1 MLIYHA
7 GLVGLDR
14 SRKGSLIF
22 ENLLKT
28 YRHRKMVMH
37 CLLFF
42 SVNETYH
49 LNAKIRQ
56 VFLDYVDY
64 AELVHA

>member
-1 MLIYHA
+1 
-7 GLVGLDR
+7 
-14 SRKGSLIF
+14 
-22 ENLLKT
+22 
-28 YRHRKMVMH
+28 MH